1 MSTAIAMFKLR
12 RHDHGQPAA
21 EPWSGAVAGAD
32 DDDIHPLV
40 QVRLQVDA
48 LGEGGNRLLRAALLQ
63 ALYSLPGA
71 GQLLEQ
77 LRYNALYRWFV
88 GLHGQEQ
95 PWTESSYA
103 GALAAMFEE
112 PVAAERLRQ
121 ALLAAAACAARSP
134 GRFRVDCALIER
146 WTATLVPVREPL
158 EPPPGGRLARARAVI
173 LRRLADPT
181 LDADAIAGE
190 LGMSR
195 RALYLMFERHGQTPS
210 RAVRQ
215 LRLESCLRLLGD
227 GRHDHR
233 KLSDI
238 AWDHGFNDYA
248 TFSRLFKAR
257 YGMAPNALRQRH
269 RGADRREA

>member
-1 MSTAIAMFKLR
+1 MPTAIATFGPH
-12 RHDHGQPAA
+12 RHDYGRPAA
-21 EPWSGAVAGAD
+21 EPWSAAVAGVD
-32 DDDIHPLV
+32 DEDIHPLV
-40 QVRLQVDA
+40 QVRLHVDA

-63 ALYSLPGA
+63 ALYSLPGIA
-71 GQLLEQ
+71 QLLEQ

-88 GLHGQEQ
+88 GLNGEER
-95 PWTESSYA
+95 PWTESGYA
-103 GALAAMFEE
+103 GALAALFDE
-112 PVAAERLRQ
+112 PAAAERLRQ

-134 GRFRVDCALIER
+134 GRFRVDAALVER
-146 WTATLVPVREPL
+146 WTATIPPVGEPL
-158 EPPPGGRLARARAVI
+158 DPLPANRLARARAVI
-173 LRRLADPT
+173 LRRLADPN

-215 LRLESCLRLLGD
+215 LRLEGCLRLLGD

-248 TFSRLFKAR
+248 TFSRLFKAH
-257 YGMAPNALRQRH
+257 YGVAPNALRQRH
-269 RGADRREA
+269 RGAARLEG